1 MRENKSLGK
10 DSIHRCFLA
19 ATFSFHVSGKETY
32 IMLKL
37 PNVMFGTY
45 RCKPEMNRQKFC
57 SGNKVAAM
65 SLQETH
71 WPTMALPGQAFACF
85 PLQMLQVM
93 LLERKGT
100 KSFLSSQH
108 LFWDIG
114 NIDNLNLNMVFGQ
127 EI

>member
-37 PNVMFGTY
+37 PNVMCGTY

-71 WPTMALPGQAFACF
+71 WPTMALPGQA
-85 PLQMLQVM
+85 VHH
-93 LLERKGT
+93 LLPNANAAGNVTGEKRYKII
-100 KSFLSSQH
+100 SFITTFIL
-108 LFWDIG
+108 G
-114 NIDNLNLNMVFGQ
+114 YR
-127 EI
+127 EY